1 MPDEKITVIQ
11 RVAEDGSNALGY
23 LWFVLLAIWGGTA
36 NYIHRAQHDETRE
49 FKIVELVG
57 EWFIS
62 GLSGLLTAYLCAEA
76 GFSYYIT
83 AVACAVAGHMGGR
96 AINMIEFLFK
106 SKIPMTQDAP
116 QRRNKDDKNE

>member
-1 MPDEKITVIQ
+1 MSDEKITVIQ

-23 LWFVLLAIWGGTA
+23 LWFVLLAVWGGTA
-36 NYIHRAQHDETRE
+36 NYIHRSNNDAARE
-49 FKIVELVG
+49 FRVIELIG

-96 AINMIEFLFK
+96 AINLIEHIFK
-106 SKIPMTQDAP
+106 SRVPNISNRGDNE
-116 QRRNKDDKNE
+116 NK